1 MPFLY
6 SGMAFFISTLSILMK
21 ELLKPEIQQF
31 IKAHEKDDPVTLIL
45 KHKEVYG
52 VSMKLIAAQITARQK
67 AKTKLPEWYASES
80 VIFPPTIS
88 MEQCSSEITAKYKA
102 SIISGNSLIDLT
114 GGAGVDTYYLSKSF
128 EKTTYIEQNEEL
140 ASITSD
146 NLRSLGATNIVC
158 KNDKAENFLKHASK
172 VDVIYLDPA
181 RRDEHAQRVF
191 RFGDCEPNV
200 TEILPD
206 LMSRANTVLVKASPM
221 LDTESSVQDLRFVH
235 EIHIV
240 SVENE
245 CKEVLY
251 LLRQHEENNP
261 LIHTVNIRKGGA
273 RQSFSFRKSSEV
285 NATVE
290 YGLPDKFLYEPNS
303 AILKAGAFKS
313 IAQAY
318 DIKKLHAHTHLYT
331 SSTENTDFPGRR
343 FSIINV
349 VPYNKKAVAAYLPGK
364 KANISA
370 RNFPD
375 EVSAIKKKL
384 GLKDGGN
391 IYLFAFT
398 DKEEN
403 KRIAITERP

>member
-21 ELLKPEIQQF
+21 DLLKPEIQQF

-375 EVSAIKKKL
+375 EVPAIKKKL

>member
-1 MPFLY
+1 
-6 SGMAFFISTLSILMK
+6 MK

>member
-1 MPFLY
+1 
-6 SGMAFFISTLSILMK
+6 MK
-21 ELLKPEIQQF
+21 DLLKPEVQQF

-45 KHKEVYG
+45 KHKEVHG
-52 VSMKLIAAQITARQK
+52 VSIKLIAAQITARQK
-67 AKTKLPEWYASES
+67 AKTKLPEWYAAQSI
-80 VIFPPTIS
+80 IFPPTIS

-102 SIISGNSLIDLT
+102 SIISGNSVIDLT

-128 EKTTYIEQNEEL
+128 EKATYIEQNEEL

-158 KNDKAENFLKHASK
+158 KNDKAENFLKHTSK

-206 LMSRANTVLVKASPM
+206 LMARANTVLIKASPM
-221 LDTESSVQDLRFVH
+221 LDIESSVQDLRFVQ

-251 LLRQHEENNP
+251 LLRQPEIDNP
-261 LIHTVNIRKGGA
+261 VIHTVNIRKNGE
-273 RQSFSFRKSSEV
+273 RQRFSFHRSSEM
-285 NATVE
+285 NATAE

-318 DIKKLHAHTHLYT
+318 NIKKLHAHTHLYT
-331 SSTENTDFPGRR
+331 SSAENTDFPGRR
-343 FSIINV
+343 FRIIDV
-349 VPYNKKAVAAYLPGK
+349 VPYNKKTVAAYLPGK
-364 KANISA
+364 KANVSA

-375 EVSAIKKKL
+375 EVQVIKKKL

-391 IYLFAFT
+391 LYLFAFT

-403 KRIAITERP
+403 KRIAITQRP